1 VNCDTVD
8 YDDLRRR
15 AAVVREV
22 ALETVLTLCGAVR
35 DQHDKS
41 KWHTTQG
48 TLSVTGAKFTNW
60 QRSEGGGGAID
71 LVMHLTDVDF
81 RTALAWLE
89 HHLGMGY
96 LATRQATN
104 SFHKKCAVSDGDSP
118 LRLPARDDR
127 LLGRVIDYLTGRRH
141 LALSLLEPLCECG
154 KLYADRRGN
163 AVFLLVAGKA
173 NRPIGAELRGTAAR
187 IWRGMAPGTRK
198 DLGYFWAGA
207 SNCKEI
213 VLCESAI
220 DAISCFQ
227 LHGNRICISTS
238 GVRAN
243 PRWLST
249 LISHGYTIHCG
260 FDADEAG
267 DMAACKMIAL
277 YPAVNRQ
284 RPPAHDWNDVLVSR
298 S

>member
-1 VNCDTVD
+1 VNCD
-8 YDDLRRR
+8 DLRQR

-22 ALETVLTLCGAVR
+22 ALETVLILCGAVR
-35 DQHDKS
+35 DPHDKS
-41 KWHTTQG
+41 KWHTAQG

-60 QRSEGGGGAID
+60 QCSEGGGGAID

-81 RTALAWLE
+81 PTAVAWLE
-89 HHLGMGY
+89 HHVAMGHV
-96 LATRQATN
+96 AAGQTN
-104 SFHKKCAVSDGDSP
+104 TSSPKKRTVLDGKST
-118 LRLPARDDR
+118 LRLPARNDQM
-127 LLGRVIDYLTGRRH
+127 LGRVMDYLTRRRH

-173 NRPIGAELRGTAAR
+173 NRPIGAELRGTGPR

-198 DLGYFWAGA
+198 DLGYFWVGT
-207 SNCKEI
+207 STCKNI

-227 LHGNRICISTS
+227 LHPDRICISTS

-260 FDADEAG
+260 FDADDAG
-267 DMAACKMIAL
+267 DTAARRMITL
-277 YPAVNRQ
+277 YPLINRL
-284 RPPAHDWNDVLVSR
+284 RPPAQDWNDVIVAR